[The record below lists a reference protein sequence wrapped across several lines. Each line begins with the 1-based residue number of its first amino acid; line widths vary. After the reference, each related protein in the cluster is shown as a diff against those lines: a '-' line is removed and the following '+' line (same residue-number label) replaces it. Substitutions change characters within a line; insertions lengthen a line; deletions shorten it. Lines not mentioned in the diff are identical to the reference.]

1 MLFDTVIDPLHRV
14 TGETVAA
21 AIRHFAGIGTVTV
34 DAGQHRFM
42 TKVRLD
48 VFFQFRVA
56 GKAVPGT
63 GGQCICEDA
72 KKKEE
77 CFHAAIILVKD
88 EQV

>member
-1 MLFDTVIDPLHRV
+1 MRVGDIEKFLLHLDMAVPAPLDHLMFFDTVIDLFHRV

-21 AIRHFAGIGTVTV
+21 TISHFIGIGTVTV

-42 TKVRLD
+42 AEVRLD

-63 GGQCICEDA
+63 GR
-72 KKKEE
+72 
-77 CFHAAIILVKD
+77 
-88 EQV
+88 